1 MNEIIWNMNYIYEN
15 EIEDHRQPPCR
26 LELWSSMEIFRCA
39 SGGGDPPD
47 PHQTLKYVA
56 SINKYFLLSNISN
69 CRKNISDNLTPHI
82 SAV

>member
-1 MNEIIWNMNYIYEN
+1 MIFEIT
-15 EIEDHRQPPCR
+15 HPVGCR
-26 LELWSSMEIFRCA
+26 IFRCA
-39 SGGGDPPD
+39 SSAGGGGGDPPD

-56 SINKYFLLSNISN
+56 SINKYFLISNIFN

>member
-1 MNEIIWNMNYIYEN
+1 MNEIIW
-15 EIEDHRQPPCR
+15 
-26 LELWSSMEIFRCA
+26 SMKHISGMRSKITHPVGWRS
-39 SGGGDPPD
+39 SGGGGDLGD

-56 SINKYFLLSNISN
+56 SINKYFLISNIFN

>member
-1 MNEIIWNMNYIYEN
+1 MNSIYEMRF
-15 EIEDHRQPPCR
+15 EITHPVHR
-26 LELWSSMEIFRCA
+26 LEIFRCA
-39 SGGGDPPD
+39 SGGGGDPHD

-56 SINKYFLLSNISN
+56 SINKYFLISNIFN

>member
-1 MNEIIWNMNYIYEN
+1 MKYIYGMRSR
-15 EIEDHRQPPCR
+15 ITHPVDWR
-26 LELWSSMEIFRCA
+26 SSG
-39 SGGGDPPD
+39 GGGDPAD

-56 SINKYFLLSNISN
+56 SINKYFLISNIFN